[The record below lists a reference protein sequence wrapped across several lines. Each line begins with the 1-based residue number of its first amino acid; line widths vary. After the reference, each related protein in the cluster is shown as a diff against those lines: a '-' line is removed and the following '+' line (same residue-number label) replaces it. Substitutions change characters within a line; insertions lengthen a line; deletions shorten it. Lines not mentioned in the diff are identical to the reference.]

1 MMMWSERLWTKILDK
16 STSKEKSSWKG
27 NFWVGFQ
34 KKIGFIQSPL
44 DFNRPGICCPLWYS
58 LYGIIFCR
66 KNKISTEVT
75 MKYSLKKLS
84 KEKSLDLLLIGL
96 ILQIVHFL
104 CTESWQHDSKNV
116 VDASFE
122 ERNLMDFFFLS
133 LSNSW
138 FTTSSFFQMFTS
150 LQ

>member
-1 MMMWSERLWTKILDK
+1 
-16 STSKEKSSWKG
+16 
-27 NFWVGFQ
+27 
-34 KKIGFIQSPL
+34 
-44 DFNRPGICCPLWYS
+44 
-58 LYGIIFCR
+58 
-66 KNKISTEVT
+66 

-84 KEKSLDLLLIGL
+84 KEKSLDVLLIGL

-104 CTESWQHDSKNV
+104 CTKSWQHDSKIV
-116 VDASFE
+116 ADASFK

-138 FTTSSFFQMFTS
+138 FTKSSFFQMLTS